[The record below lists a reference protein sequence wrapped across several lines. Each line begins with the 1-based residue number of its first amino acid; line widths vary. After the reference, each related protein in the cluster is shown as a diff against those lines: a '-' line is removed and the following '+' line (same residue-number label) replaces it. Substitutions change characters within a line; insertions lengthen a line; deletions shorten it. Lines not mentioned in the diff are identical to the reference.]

1 MVTSRTSPCS
11 TLLTNSLNLT
21 SSSGDCPW
29 KVKRLNNRIMNRP
42 TTTQKMRFFTR
53 EFILTPKNPVY
64 PNIPTSGTQYAPTGD
79 ILRQF
84 GQHLDLPRR
93 LRASRVAGD
102 HHEIHPEGKSD
113 RPSQVRVEGEG
124 ALQNPDQDQVLL
136 SVISRNLS
144 SQFPDARPHLFLGD
158 DGFAEDAFHAWRHY
172 SFIPLPASVS
182 RHGWS
187 PARPETAHPPDT
199 RPPRRCLPALP
210 PAALRRGAFAEPSD
224 PQRNPAASYDAPAGQ
239 MGRTS
244 LPDASSARSTGHPAG
259 PRPPRAQSDRR
270 LGL

>member
-1 MVTSRTSPCS
+1 MEPHIVHHHVDLAAGRLVQQRAC
-11 TLLTNSLNLT
+11 LDVLRCL
-21 SSSGDCPW
+21 DAKFCP
-29 KVKRLNNRIMNRP
+29 KGLDGGAGVYA
-42 TTTQKMRFFTR
+42 
-53 EFILTPKNPVY
+53 ILDQ
-64 PNIPTSGTQYAPTGD
+64 QYVPTGD

-224 PQRNPAASYDAPAGQ
+224 PQRNPAASYDAPAG
-239 MGRTS
+239 RSEEHTS
-244 LPDASSARSTGHPAG
+244 EL
-259 PRPPRAQSDRR
+259 QSQSNLVCR
-270 LGL
+270 LLLEKKK